1 MPEDAASRV
10 QEATAALE
18 AVIAAARAHLASITA
33 AEGRVGDAAVWR
45 AYVALN
51 NASLDYD
58 KLIDEAYGE
67 ATPWD
72 PRPLPATD
80 GEGAWSGYVGD
91 DDLIEADSQPAVI
104 SVRHRR
110 DYLVPSQAALLRIAE
125 AAREAVPDPDDD
137 GSPLTGIGDAV
148 LELLHAGGGTLASLE
163 IEELTPLDGLVVVN
177 EITGP
182 VDLDAVHG
190 GAEDT
195 AFLMGTDQPVIG
207 RLDERSVHGE
217 PRPEDDEDDE
227 ED

>member
-1 MPEDAASRV
+1 MPDQAASPA
-10 QEATAALE
+10 QEAAAALE
-18 AVIAAARAHLASITA
+18 VVVEAARAHLAEITA

-51 NASLDYD
+51 DASLAYD
-58 KLIDEAYGE
+58 KLIDEAFGE

-72 PRPLPATD
+72 PRPLPAVD
-80 GEGAWSGYVGD
+80 GEGGWPGYVGD
-91 DDLIEADSQPAVI
+91 DDLIESDGTPTVI

-137 GSPLTGIGDAV
+137 GSPLEGVGDAV

-182 VDLDAVHG
+182 VDLDAVDA

-195 AFLMGTDQPVIG
+195 AFMMGTEQPVIG
-207 RLDERSVHGE
+207 RLDERSVHGD
-217 PRPEDDEDDE
+217 PRADDDQD
-227 ED
+227 

>member
-1 MPEDAASRV
+1 MPEEAASRA

-18 AVIAAARAHLASITA
+18 AVIAAARAHLAEITA

-58 KLIDEAYGE
+58 KIIDDAYGE

-72 PRPLPATD
+72 PRPLPAAD
-80 GEGAWSGYVGD
+80 AEGGWPGYVGD
-91 DDLIEADSQPAVI
+91 DDLVESDSNPTVI

-110 DYLVPSQAALLRIAE
+110 DYFVPSQAALLRIAE

-137 GSPLTGIGDAV
+137 GSPLTGVGDAV

-163 IEELTPLDGLVVVN
+163 IDELTPLDGIVVVN

-182 VDLDAVHG
+182 VDLDAVDA
-190 GAEDT
+190 GAEDS
-195 AFLMGTDQPVIG
+195 AFLMGTEQPVIG

-217 PRPEDDEDDE
+217 GRADDE
-227 ED
+227 EEED